1 MASSTCAPRA
11 LARRGEAAVKAAQ
24 QQQQE
29 ARLRVRLVLLSLG
42 LLRLLLMRPNLRPGS
57 LPALPAMQEPQLL
70 HDPIFEYSR
79 TVLSIYRYAAHSTA
93 GRGPC

>member
-1 MASSTCAPRA
+1 M
-11 LARRGEAAVKAAQ
+11 KAAQ

-79 TVLSIYRYAAHSTA
+79 TVLIDRDTRLIPPPEEDHASVPSGLPPITFH
-93 GRGPC
+93 